1 MNDKDNEKIV
11 FFDRLTVKKNKKSI
25 SGILFL
31 VAKVTVISLGLS
43 LPTDSSNLPSRLGR
57 AALSVGIFGLAAH
70 KVYPEP
76 VSP

>member
-11 FFDRLTVKKNKKSI
+11 FFDRITVKKNKKSI

-57 AALSVGIFGLAAH
+57 AALRRRYIWFC
-70 KVYPEP
+70 
-76 VSP
+76 SP